1 MARFKIISEIL
12 QRGFMT
18 SHQPT
23 RKLGSQDKHGQG
35 NVAMTSM
42 KDRIH
47 KTKDLLGGYLCVI
60 PSAVVTQALAAAGP
74 DWLVIDQEH
83 APIGMENLHAM
94 IAATAG
100 TACSPWVRVVKGD
113 EACVKP
119 ALDAGAEGI
128 MFPLVRTAAEA
139 AECVALTRYP
149 PHGRRGWAPFIAHS
163 RWGVELHD
171 YLPKRGSETVC
182 GLLIETKA
190 AVDNIEDICKV
201 EGIDYMIVATF
212 DLSTE
217 LGVPGKFDA
226 PILLDAVKHV
236 EQVVLNAGIALG
248 ASALTREQ
256 AQGNI
261 RRGHRILVYG
271 FDVLMLKQYAR
282 QAAEWANS

>member
-1 MARFKIISEIL
+1 
-12 QRGFMT
+12 
-18 SHQPT
+18 
-23 RKLGSQDKHGQG
+23 
-35 NVAMTSM
+35 MTSM

-47 KTKDLLGGYLCVI
+47 KSKDVLGGYLCLI
-60 PSAVVTQALAAAGP
+60 PSAVVTQALATAGA

-83 APIGMENLHAM
+83 GPTGIENLHAM

-100 TACSPWVRVVKGD
+100 SACSPWVRVVKRD
-113 EACVKP
+113 EAYVKP

-139 AECVALTRYP
+139 AECVAMTRYAP
-149 PHGRRGWAPFIAHS
+149 LGQRGWGPFIAHS

-171 YLPKRGSETVC
+171 YLPKRGPETIC

-190 AVDNIEDICKV
+190 AVDNIEEICGV

-236 EQVVLNAGIALG
+236 EQAVLKAGIALG
-248 ASALTREQ
+248 AAALTREQ
-256 AQGNI
+256 TQNNL

-271 FDVLMLKQYAR
+271 FDVLMLKQHVR
-282 QAAEWANS
+282 QAKEWSRA

>member
-1 MARFKIISEIL
+1 M
-12 QRGFMT
+12 
-18 SHQPT
+18 
-23 RKLGSQDKHGQG
+23 
-35 NVAMTSM
+35 VSM
-42 KDRIH
+42 KHRIH
-47 KTKDLLGGYLCVI
+47 KTKEPLGGYLCLI
-60 PSAVVTQALAAAGP
+60 PSPVVTQALATAGA

-83 APIGMENLHAM
+83 APIGAENLHAM

-100 TACSPWVRVVKGD
+100 TACSPWVRVAKRD
-113 EACVKP
+113 EGCVKP

-139 AECVALTRYP
+139 ADCLALTRYP
-149 PHGRRGWAPFIAHS
+149 PRGRRGWGPFLAHS

-171 YLPKRGSETVC
+171 YLPGRGSEIVC

-226 PILLDAVKHV
+226 PILIDAVKHV
-236 EQVVLNAGIALG
+236 EQAVLKSAIALG
-248 ASALTREQ
+248 AAALTREQ
-256 AQGNI
+256 AQANLQ
-261 RRGHRILVYG
+261 RGHRILVYG
-271 FDVLMLKQYAR
+271 FDVLMLKQHAR
-282 QAAEWANS
+282 QAAEWSRGY

>member
-1 MARFKIISEIL
+1 
-12 QRGFMT
+12 MT
-18 SHQPT
+18 SI
-23 RKLGSQDKHGQG
+23 
-35 NVAMTSM
+35 

-60 PSAVVTQALAAAGP
+60 PSAVVTQALAAAGA

-83 APIGMENLHAM
+83 APTGMENLHAM

-100 TACSPWVRVVKGD
+100 TPCSPWVRVPKRD
-113 EACVKP
+113 EAYVKP
-119 ALDAGAEGI
+119 ALDAGAAGI

-139 AECVALTRYP
+139 GECVTLTCYP
-149 PHGRRGWAPFIAHS
+149 PRGRRGWGPFIAHS

-171 YLPKRGSETVC
+171 YLPKRGGETVC
-182 GLLIETKA
+182 GLLIETKT

-201 EGIDYMIVATF
+201 EGIDYMVVATF

-226 PILLDAVKHV
+226 PILLDAVRHV
-236 EQVVLNAGIALG
+236 EQAVLKAGIALG
-248 ASALTREQ
+248 AAALTREQ
-256 AQGNI
+256 AEGNI

-271 FDVLMLKQYAR
+271 FDVLMLKQQVR
-282 QAAEWANS
+282 QSMEWARA

>member
-1 MARFKIISEIL
+1 
-12 QRGFMT
+12 
-18 SHQPT
+18 
-23 RKLGSQDKHGQG
+23 
-35 NVAMTSM
+35 MTSM

-47 KTKDLLGGYLCVI
+47 KTKDLLGGYLCLI
-60 PSAVVTQALAAAGP
+60 PSAVVTQALAAAGA

-83 APIGMENLHAM
+83 APTGMENLHAM
-94 IAATAG
+94 VAATAG
-100 TACSPWVRVVKGD
+100 SPCSPWVRVAKRD

-149 PHGRRGWAPFIAHS
+149 PHGRRGWGPFIAHS

-171 YLPKRGSETVC
+171 YLPKRGPETVC

-190 AVDNIEDICKV
+190 AVENIEQICAV

-217 LGVPGKFDA
+217 LGVPGRFDA
-226 PILLDAVKHV
+226 SILIEAVRHV
-236 EQVVLNAGIALG
+236 EQAVLKAGIALG
-248 ASALTREQ
+248 AAALTREQ
-256 AQGNI
+256 TQDNI

-271 FDVLMLKQYAR
+271 FDVLMLKQHVR
-282 QAAEWANS
+282 QAAEWARG

>member
-1 MARFKIISEIL
+1 
-12 QRGFMT
+12 
-18 SHQPT
+18 
-23 RKLGSQDKHGQG
+23 
-35 NVAMTSM
+35 MTSM

-47 KTKDLLGGYLCVI
+47 KTNDLLGGYLCLI
-60 PSAVVTQALAAAGP
+60 PSAVVTQALAAAGA

-83 APIGMENLHAM
+83 GPIGIEKLHAM

-100 TACSPWVRVVKGD
+100 TDCSPWVRVAKRD

-149 PHGRRGWAPFIAHS
+149 PHGRRGWGPFIAHS
-163 RWGVELHD
+163 RWSVELQD
-171 YLPKRGSETVC
+171 YLPKREPEAVC
-182 GLLIETKA
+182 GILIETKD

-201 EGIDYMIVATF
+201 EGIDYLMVATF
-212 DLSTE
+212 DLSTD
-217 LGVPGKFDA
+217 LAVPGKFDA
-226 PILLDAVKHV
+226 PILLEAVKHV
-236 EQVVLNAGIALG
+236 ERAVLKAGIALG
-248 ASALTREQ
+248 AAALTREQ

-271 FDVLMLKQYAR
+271 FDVLILKQHAR
-282 QAAEWANS
+282 QTADWARS